1 MKLIKCVSAYR
12 AVTELSAMEWSYR
25 QARSILQLKGCLE
38 PEVRF
43 FAAEELKLVRRFA
56 EQQPDRNG
64 AYTVSSEQAATFQE
78 KRQELEQLEV
88 LVGFL
93 PTRLTPP
100 DRIRPELLEALEGF
114 VEFEEECEGC
124 V

>member
-25 QARSILQLKGCLE
+25 QARSILQLKGRLE

-64 AYTVSSEQAATFQE
+64 AYTVSSEQAAAFQG

-88 LVGFL
+88 LEDFL

-114 VEFEEECEGC
+114 VEFEEGC
-124 V
+124 A